1 MVEQDNLEQIVELL
15 KRAIIT
21 KEPGSEAFT
30 QEAEESPVD
39 VLTDA
44 VTSLQEA
51 GVENLTASDLE
62 EALAR
67 VTGELNEAHSAD
79 LQALKDALENQPT
92 QVIQQIIDNTKP
104 ADQVTVVN
112 RYTTNTTNV
121 DEGDQ
126 NIDQSVN
133 TTINA
138 EGDVE
143 FDQQVENTANQGD
156 DGAVVVGGNVE
167 DSALNTGSVQ
177 GVQAAGDVKLEDSAI
192 GDSNVL
198 VSDSQVNALA
208 VDGDALGVQAGGAAN
223 VGGTQVNTVAEGD
236 VQTIV
241 GDENDLTGD
250 QTANINSAPA
260 EDTSAAAVEDVPVDD
275 SPGAIHDELEQQ
287 VVESMDDDVLE
298 EMDS

>member
-1 MVEQDNLEQIVELL
+1 MVERENLDQIVELL
-15 KRAIIT
+15 KSAIIA
-21 KEPGSEAFT
+21 KESGHEAFT
-30 QEAEESPVD
+30 QEAGESPVD
-39 VLTDA
+39 VLPDA
-44 VTSLQEA
+44 ITSLQEA

-67 VTGELNEAHSAD
+67 VTSELNEAHSAD
-79 LQALKDALENQPT
+79 LQALRDALENQPT
-92 QVIQQIIDNTKP
+92 QVVQQIIDNTKP

-112 RYTTNTTNV
+112 RFVTNV

-126 NIDQSVN
+126 TIDQSVN

-156 DGAVVVGGNVE
+156 DGAVVVGGNLE
-167 DSALNTGSVQ
+167 DSAVNTGNLE

-198 VSDSQVNALA
+198 VSDSEVNALA
-208 VDGDALGVQAGGAAN
+208 VEGDALGVQSGGAAN

-250 QTANINSAPA
+250 QTANINSAPV
-260 EDTSAAAVEDVPVDD
+260 EDTSAAVVEEVPAQDSAGSTHDD
-275 SPGAIHDELEQQ
+275 LEQQ
-287 VVESMDDDVLE
+287 VAQSMSDDVLE
-298 EMDS
+298 EMES